1 MKKTLLVSALF
12 VGALSGL
19 TLLAEGTTTTPVA
32 EPAANAAPAKAPV
45 KAHKKHKMLKK
56 NAAAKPAETA
66 PGAAPVSK

>member
-1 MKKTLLVSALF
+1 
-12 VGALSGL
+12 L